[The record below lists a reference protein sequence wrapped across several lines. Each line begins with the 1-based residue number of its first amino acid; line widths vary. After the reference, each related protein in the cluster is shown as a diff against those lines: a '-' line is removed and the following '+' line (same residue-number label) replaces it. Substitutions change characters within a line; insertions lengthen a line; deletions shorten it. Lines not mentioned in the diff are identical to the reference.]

1 MKSDRATVIRLGLVV
16 LSSVVLS
23 ACAVKPDPLTLA
35 EQRLQLAIDRE
46 MARKDVERLDG
57 PLTLEEAT
65 ARAIKYNLDHRVRMM
80 EQAVALG
87 QLDLSRFDMWPQAM
101 ATAGY
106 TTRNKP
112 LITEATNSVTGE
124 PSLSDPFISSDQS
137 YWDLSL
143 GLSWSL
149 LDFGAGYYNAK
160 QNADRLLIAQER
172 RRRSMHLLMVDV
184 QNAYWRAASAQALR
198 DDIVRTVRL
207 AEQALRNAKKL
218 ESSNTRQPIDA
229 VKYQKNLLENLRNID
244 IIQNEL
250 SSAQLELANLINL
263 PPSTEMTF
271 APPSFK
277 DSKTRVT
284 SMPIEKLEEV
294 ALVNNADLRE
304 TFYDVRITAAETR
317 KAMLRLLPGVNLN
330 WGPNYTNNSYVIN
343 QAWNA
348 GAVSLSWNMLNALMI
363 PSVQDQGDAEQALS
377 VQRRMAM
384 QMNVLGQVHLARL
397 QYENALRVLDRSKSL
412 VSVDRKIEN
421 YTIDGKASGT
431 HSDAEVVAAR
441 TVSII
446 STMRRYQ
453 AVAQLY
459 AANGRLQ
466 ASLGFE
472 PNLGDVQNTPLSELT
487 AQVGQA
493 MQSWR
498 AGDGI
503 ENEIAAIERAEKA
516 AAKADELAKNPDKLA
531 TEAVEAEAVETEA
544 AETEAVETK
553 PVNKETVESK
563 STESGVAETEAVE
576 TEVVETEVTETETA
590 ETETAET
597 ESEDSKTGWFAIF
610 G

>member
-1 MKSDRATVIRLGLVV
+1 MKSDRSTVIRLGLVV
-16 LSSVVLS
+16 ISSVVLS
-23 ACAVKPDPLTLA
+23 ACAVKPNPLTLA

-46 MARKDVERLDG
+46 MARKDVESLDG

-65 ARAIKYNLDHRVRMM
+65 ARAIKYNLDHRVRLM

-149 LDFGAGYYNAK
+149 LDFGVGYYNAK

-184 QNAYWRAASAQALR
+184 QNAYWRAASAQALK
-198 DDIVRTVRL
+198 DDIARTIRL
-207 AEQALRNAKKL
+207 AEKALKNATKL
-218 ESSNTRQPIDA
+218 ENSNTRQPIDA

-263 PPSTEMTF
+263 PPSTQMTF

-277 DSKTRVT
+277 DSKTQVT

-317 KAMLRLLPGVNLN
+317 KAMLRLLPGVSLN
-330 WGPNYTNNSYVIN
+330 WGPNYTTNSYVIN

-348 GAVSLSWNMLNALMI
+348 GAVSLSWNMLSALMI

-397 QYENALRVLDRSKSL
+397 QYENALRVLDRSKAL
-412 VSVDRKIEN
+412 EDADRKIKK
-421 YTIDGKASGT
+421 YTIDGKSSGI

-472 PNLGDVQNTPLSELT
+472 PNLGDVQNTPLAELT
-487 AQVGQA
+487 AEVGRA

-503 ENEIAAIERAEKA
+503 VEEIAAIERAERATLQAEKPVQDA
-516 AAKADELAKNPDKLA
+516 DKLV
-531 TEAVEAEAVETEA
+531 TEAVQTETVETQRAESQVLDTEA
-544 AETEAVETK
+544 AEAKSVENEATQK
-553 PVNKETVESK
+553 K
-563 STESGVAETEAVE
+563 SDEG
-576 TEVVETEVTETETA
+576 
-590 ETETAET
+590 
-597 ESEDSKTGWFAIF
+597 KTGWLFKIF

>member
-1 MKSDRATVIRLGLVV
+1 MTLTKPQTIFMKSDRATVIRLGLVV

-23 ACAVKPDPLTLA
+23 ACAVKPEPLTLA

-46 MARKDVERLDG
+46 MARKEVERLDG

-65 ARAIKYNLDHRVRMM
+65 ARAIKYNLDHRVRLM

-101 ATAGY
+101 ASAGY

-137 YWDLSL
+137 FWDLSL

-184 QNAYWRAASAQALR
+184 QNAYWRAASARALR
-198 DDIVRTVRL
+198 DDIARTVRL

-218 ESSNTRQPIDA
+218 ENSNTRQPIDA
-229 VKYQKNLLENLRNID
+229 VRYQKNLLENLRNID

-277 DSKTRVT
+277 DSKTKVT

-317 KAMLRLLPGVNLN
+317 KAMLRLLPGIDLN
-330 WGPNYTNNSYVIN
+330 WGPNYTNNSFVIN

-397 QYENALRVLDRSKSL
+397 QYENALKVLDRSKSL
-412 VSVDRKIEN
+412 VNVDRKIAK

-472 PNLGDVQNTPLSELT
+472 PNLGDVQNTTLSELT

-498 AGDGI
+498 AGDSV

-516 AAKADELAKNPDKLA
+516 AAKAEELAKNSDKLA
-531 TEAVEAEAVETEA
+531 TEAVEVEVVKTEA
-544 AETEAVETK
+544 AETK
-553 PVNKETVESK
+553 PVEKETVESK
-563 STESGVAETEAVE
+563 SAESGVAETEVAE
-576 TEVVETEVTETETA
+576 TEVA